1 MDIYE
6 NVIIGNFLFG
16 LGAALGAKTRTTE
29 TPPLAI
35 NLLQQTPA
43 DKSVGDVLIQGSR
56 AFRILEFKR
65 TANNSKKEVSK
76 KRVLDA
82 ALRAKG
88 NETWHGLSRK
98 VHWYIE
104 SQYAHKALSIEI
116 FPYLD
121 LENPPEAKVSL
132 RTFISDIANEACEEG
147 ASLSSL
153 YAGYM
158 KILALCAKSQS
169 GGSGALVV
177 SVNSL
182 GQILYA
188 PVDNILEL
196 GLSLEKFKEI
206 YYQRQIAFNKQHEK
220 EIARELERDRG
231 LEL

>member
-16 LGAALGAKTRTTE
+16 LGAALGAKAAKGE

-43 DKSVGDVLIQGSR
+43 DKTVGDVLIQGSR

-65 TANNSKKEVSK
+65 AANKSGKEISK

-88 NETWHGLSRK
+88 NEVWHGLSRK

-104 SQYAHKALSIEI
+104 SQYAGEALSIKI

-121 LENPPEAKVSL
+121 LEDPPEAKVSL
-132 RTFISDIANEACEEG
+132 RALIRDIADEVCEGGE
-147 ASLSSL
+147 SLSSL
-153 YAGYM
+153 YSGYM

-177 SVNSL
+177 SVDSQ

-188 PVDNILEL
+188 AVDNILEL
-196 GLSLEKFKEI
+196 GLSLEKFKEL
-206 YYQRQIAFNKQHEK
+206 YHQRQIALNKQYEK
-220 EIARELERDRG
+220 ELARELERDRG